1 MVVAPILTQPL
12 SLVLLIF
19 VGALVLRHF
28 THRGA
33 KIKANY
39 LQSEEENN
47 QTVDTKS
54 LINYVSEMNELTQTS
69 FFVYFLLFI
78 SAIVLAFYIYN

>member
-1 MVVAPILTQPL
+1 MEVAPILTQPL

-19 VGALVLRHF
+19 VGALVLRYF

-39 LQSEEENN
+39 LQSEGENN

-54 LINYVSEMNELTQTS
+54 LINYISEMNELTQAS